1 MHRMQNQLLSAL
13 SKEEYER
20 LLPNLESVSLP
31 LKQIIYAPNKPIEYV
46 YFPINGIISLVNVT
60 QNGGTVEAA
69 TVGNEGMVGIPVL
82 LGGDEMVGQAI
93 VQVVGDAMRMK
104 VDVFKRSVPNGSQL
118 HNLLLRYTLALMN
131 LISQSV
137 ACNSLHSVEQRCCR
151 WLLMCQDRVKSD
163 SFELTQEF
171 LAQMLGVQRPTVSGV
186 ATTLQ
191 QAGLIRYSR
200 GKMTICDRRSLEA
213 ASCECYGIV
222 KQEFERLLK
231 DGVAQKWNDNNR
243 NGNSLEAQ
251 IVQQQANGQLEALH

>member
-1 MHRMQNQLLSAL
+1 MHPTKNKLLSAL
-13 SKEEYER
+13 FKEEYSR

-31 LKQIIYAPNKPIEYV
+31 LKQIIYAPNQPIEYV
-46 YFPINGIISLVNVT
+46 YFPTDGIISLVNVT
-60 QNGGTVEAA
+60 QNGSIVEAA

-82 LGGDEMVGQAI
+82 LGGNEMVGQAI
-93 VQVVGDAMRMK
+93 VQVAGDAVRIK
-104 VDVFKRSVPNGSQL
+104 VDVFKRSVPDGSQL

-137 ACNSLHSVEQRCCR
+137 ACNSLHRVEQRCCR

-163 SFELTQEF
+163 SFVLTQEF

-200 GKMTICDRRSLEA
+200 GRMAICNRSGLEA
-213 ASCECYGIV
+213 ASCECYWIV

-231 DGVAQKWNDNNR
+231 DGVAQKCNDIAILNE
-243 NGNSLEAQ
+243 S
-251 IVQQQANGQLEALH
+251 